1 LSGGSTERVNNNYDD
16 SCPQFWRKLTKW
28 GILSVIVS
36 LTKDILRKIVHAGT
50 IIALLTGAASAQIK
64 TPGINLAPQDRQM
77 TPEEKEKQKAVEDA
91 YKSAIGKIP
100 DKKTP
105 VDPWGTVRSNPS
117 PSPKPKQGQQ

>member
-1 LSGGSTERVNNNYDD
+1 
-16 SCPQFWRKLTKW
+16 
-28 GILSVIVS
+28 VS

-77 TPEEKEKQKAVEDA
+77 TPEEKEKQKAIENE

-105 VDPWGTVRSNPS
+105 VDPWGAVRSNPS
-117 PSPKPKQGQQ
+117 PSPKPKQGQQWRDAPPRPNKGARKKAETLPILGLWRWSQRS

>member
-1 LSGGSTERVNNNYDD
+1 M
-16 SCPQFWRKLTKW
+16 
-28 GILSVIVS
+28 S
-36 LTKDILRKIVHAGT
+36 LTKDILRKIVHVGT

-77 TPEEKEKQKAVEDA
+77 TPEEKEKQKAIEDA
-91 YKSAIGKIP
+91 YKSTIGKIP